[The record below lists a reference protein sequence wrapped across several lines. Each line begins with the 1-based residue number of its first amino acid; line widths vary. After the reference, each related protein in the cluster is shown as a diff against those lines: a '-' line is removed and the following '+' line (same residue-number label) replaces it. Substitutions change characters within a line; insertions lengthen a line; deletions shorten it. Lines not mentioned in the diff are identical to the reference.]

1 MGDDEIM
8 SWLRRREIIILFFFL
23 PGFTIIV
30 NHFTGWL
37 APVSSQ
43 VILWTS
49 ILTAFSFLLG
59 IFTLFRYHG
68 LKIAKQE
75 DGWPYSILAL
85 GSCIIMVGSYYVAP
99 SIYTIF
105 ADDLYP
111 ALHMAML
118 AYVGFFSYTV
128 FYRSSASKSTRVL
141 VLNIFILLGLLSNL
155 PMNDSIWPGFNVL
168 GAWINSAPNLG
179 GQNALRIGIALGTIS
194 LYIRTILGYEE
205 SYTGG

>member
-1 MGDDEIM
+1 M
-8 SWLRRREIIILFFFL
+8 SLLRRREIIILFFFL
-23 PGFTIIV
+23 PGLVVIV
-30 NHFTGWL
+30 NHFTGWFG
-37 APVSSQ
+37 PTSSQ

-49 ILTAFSFLLG
+49 ILSAFSFLLG
-59 IFTLFRYHG
+59 IFTMVRYHG
-68 LKIAKQE
+68 LKIVKQE
-75 DGWPYSILAL
+75 EGWLYSIIAI
-85 GSCIIMVGSYYVAP
+85 GSCAIMTGAYYLSP
-99 SIYTIF
+99 SLYTIF

-128 FYRSSASKSTRVL
+128 FYRSSASKSMRVL
-141 VLNIFILLGLLSNL
+141 VLNIFILAGLLYNL
-155 PMNDSIWPGFNVL
+155 PMSDSIWPGFKII
-168 GAWINSAPNLG
+168 GQWIMAAPNTG